1 MFTWTDQYG
10 TPVTYTPTPE
20 DIRPILGTD
29 VAHLNVWVAA
39 AQAANEADF
48 CPEYDRMARIIGAP
62 TRDDL
67 ASAGL
72 LDSEFTVRGTRTV
85 TVTVTI
91 PFETTYSAARPG
103 DVRREFS
110 ADDLGDVDG
119 YEVREAIYR
128 DFAVDSDEVEI
139 DEVERA

>member
-10 TPVTYTPTPE
+10 TPVTYTPTSD

-39 AQAANEADF
+39 AQAAIEADF
-48 CPEYDRMARIIGAP
+48 CSEYDRMARIIGAP

-67 ASAGL
+67 RDAGL
-72 LDSEFTVRGTRTV
+72 LDTEFTVTGTRTV
-85 TVTVTI
+85 TITVEI
-91 PFETTYSAARPG
+91 PFSTTYTAARPG

-110 ADDLGDVDG
+110 VEELGDVDG
-119 YEVREAIYR
+119 YDLREAIYR
-128 DFAVDSDEVEI
+128 DFTVDSDDFEI
-139 DEVERA
+139 DEVERP